1 MTHGKGVVSLQVMR
15 VMWCAGVALAIT
27 WGRAPAVAQDAADQ
41 CAAPLTLE
49 SETVDPTAFWDD
61 DREVFAWRR
70 QDGDRYAYRIVG
82 DIVEL
87 TPKLFSALATA
98 PGESLKSVSGISID
112 AREIVVAM
120 PIRLADGTI
129 TLAAD
134 TVRFTGDG
142 SISLT
147 DAPAKQNQMVEI
159 VARTLDLSHARDM
172 PFMFATQGWM
182 LNAKPAWPAAG
193 APRRLLRIKAGT
205 VVPAADASEATQ
217 KQLKADPVRWF
228 HNKTADQG
236 FDSGLPKSV
245 WSAGYDIVLGD
256 AAGAIYDGLYG
267 ATLEWPDLAVGK
279 LVRLWT
285 RAPFDP
291 GVDAFARA
299 KLDEL
304 APRLSRRASR
314 QGIATLNLMREQM
327 ALGVD
332 QYGYRPTEVSMTRLS
347 DRLKAFQASL
357 DTIFGAGKKL
367 GTLEFWDQARLI
379 ALDTGQVT
387 DPAKQIDQIDRMLRE
402 TIATRAAAAQR
413 ITENTDQLLKMIQDG
428 QAKIVE
434 AAGIDEQLLA
444 QYTSEKD
451 QALSFGRIVD
461 DLIINQTTVGI
472 GHPAAAPYSLGWTEG
487 ATSAASYYGNRE
499 GDQPPDA
506 PKDLHEIAARYG
518 AYAALIG
525 DFAVAW
531 KAADTHLA
539 AALGDLTG
547 KQENDAEGA
556 AFSAA
561 MDAVTEKAEALRAG
575 LPDGPAEHL
584 IGLNDYTPVDPDQSK
599 KWIALLKEAEAMTMT
614 AGNLQAAILADAR
627 RVRAIDADLQWLG
640 AMRGDLL
647 AMKSLP
653 KEDAAQ
659 RQALLAGLMRA
670 RLLTDVARSAMV
682 LRKGFYYVTGQ
693 AIPAADEA
701 LHPHDDALAAQSL
714 DDRHPELFDPVQ
726 MQAALAADRTKLNQY
741 YEGVAGSLAEQAG
754 GFVDKQPAVPPSVE
768 FFRASYEDDAR
779 QDLEAAYL
787 RARFLDSLNRSI
799 AAQIEMGRAGSGFA
813 ARPILIPI
821 NITPAGP
828 SGGAQFLLGVA
839 VTKLHFQGDP
849 KLPASIT
856 LRVEH
861 PRWGDITV
869 DGECHRVIDAA
880 DNPAGIETGFSKTI
894 SLPRDVKDDW
904 KQSVPADQA
913 LAKILDNA
921 FPLDAPYYAYA
932 DVSSP
937 ASWTK
942 APVIDEI
949 QIQFVK
955 TGTKLP

>member
-1 MTHGKGVVSLQVMR
+1 MNHGKGVVSLQVIR
-15 VMWCAGVALAIT
+15 VLWCVGVALAIA
-27 WGRAPAVAQDAADQ
+27 WRSAPAFAQDEADQ
-41 CAAPLTLE
+41 CTAPLTLE
-49 SETVDPTAFWDD
+49 SETVDPAAFWND
-61 DREVFAWRR
+61 DRQVFAWRR

-98 PGESLKSVSGISID
+98 PGESLKGISEISID

-129 TLAAD
+129 TLTAD

-142 SISLT
+142 SISLV

-159 VARTLDLSHARDM
+159 VADTLDLSHAPDM
-172 PFMFATQGWM
+172 PFMFPTQGWI
-182 LNAKPAWPAAG
+182 LNTKPTWPVAG
-193 APRRLLRIKAGT
+193 TSKRLLRIKARS
-205 VVPAADASEATQ
+205 VVPAADAGEASQ

-245 WSAGYDIVLGD
+245 WSAGYDVVIGD
-256 AAGAIYDGLYG
+256 PASAIYDGLFG
-267 ATLEWPDLAVGK
+267 ATLEWPDLAVVK

-291 GVDAFARA
+291 AVDAFVRA
-299 KLDEL
+299 KIDEL
-304 APRLSRRASR
+304 IPPLSRRASR

-332 QYGYRPTEVSMTRLS
+332 QYGYRPSEVPMTDLS

-357 DTIFGAGKKL
+357 DTIFGAGKKV
-367 GTLEFWDQARLI
+367 GTLELWDQARLI
-379 ALDTGQVT
+379 ALDTDQMA
-387 DPAKQIDQIDRMLRE
+387 DPAKQVDQLDRMLRE
-402 TIATRAAAAQR
+402 TTNARAAAAQR
-413 ITENTDQLLKMIQDG
+413 ITQNTDQLLKMIQDG

-444 QYTSEKD
+444 QYTSERD

-461 DLIINQTTVGI
+461 DLIVNETTIGI

-487 ATSAASYYGNRE
+487 ATSAASYYGNRD
-499 GDQPPDA
+499 GDPPPDA

-518 AYAALIG
+518 AYAALVG
-525 DFAVAW
+525 NFAVAW
-531 KAADTHLA
+531 KAADAHLA

-547 KQENDAEGA
+547 KQKNSAEVA
-556 AFSAA
+556 ALGKA
-561 MDAVTEKAEALRAG
+561 MDAVNEKAAALRAG
-575 LPDGPAEHL
+575 LPDGPAEHTL
-584 IGLNDYTPVDPDQSK
+584 GLNDYTPVDPDQSK
-599 KWIALLKEAEAMTMT
+599 KWVTLLKEAEAMTMT
-614 AGNLQAAILADAR
+614 AGNLQAAVLADAR
-627 RVRAIDADLQWLG
+627 RVRAIDADIQWLS
-640 AMRGDLL
+640 AIRGDLL

-653 KEDAAQ
+653 KEDGVQ

-693 AIPAADEA
+693 EIHAPEES
-701 LHPHDDALAAQSL
+701 LHAFDDALAAQEL
-714 DDRHPELFDPVQ
+714 DARHPELFDPVQ
-726 MQAALAADRTKLNQY
+726 MQAALAADRTTMNQY
-741 YEGVAGSLAEQAG
+741 YEGLAGSLAEQAG
-754 GFVDKQPAVPPSVE
+754 AFVDKRPALPPSVE
-768 FFRASYEDDAR
+768 FFRASYEDDAD

-799 AAQIEMGRAGSGFA
+799 AAQIEMGRTGSGFA
-813 ARPILIPI
+813 SRPILIPI

-839 VTKLHFQGDP
+839 VTKVHFQRDP
-849 KLPASIT
+849 KIPANIA
-856 LRVEH
+856 LRIEH
-861 PRWGDITV
+861 PRWGNVTV

-894 SLPRDVKDDW
+894 SLPRDVKEDW
-904 KQSVPADQA
+904 RQSVTTDQA

-921 FPLDAPYYAYA
+921 FPLDAPYYAYV

-949 QIQFVK
+949 EILFVK
-955 TGTKLP
+955 TGTKLQ

>member
-1 MTHGKGVVSLQVMR
+1 MNHGNGVVSLQVMR
-15 VMWCAGVALAIT
+15 VLCCAGAALAVAWT
-27 WGRAPAVAQDAADQ
+27 PAPAYAQDAPIQ
-41 CAAPLTLE
+41 CMAPLALE
-49 SETVDPTAFWDD
+49 TESVDPAAFWND
-61 DREVFAWRR
+61 DRQVSAWRR

-98 PGESLKSVSGISID
+98 PGESLKGVSEISID

-120 PIRLADGTI
+120 PIRLADGTVSL
-129 TLAAD
+129 TAD

-142 SISLT
+142 SISLI
-147 DAPAKQNQMVEI
+147 DAPAKQTERVEI
-159 VARTLDLSHARDM
+159 VADTLDLSHAPDM
-172 PFMFATQGWM
+172 PFMFPTQGWS
-182 LNAKPAWPAAG
+182 LNGKPAWPNAG
-193 APRRLLRIKAGT
+193 EPKRLLRIKART
-205 VVPAADASEATQ
+205 VAPPADASEASQ

-245 WSAGYDIVLGD
+245 WSAGYDVVLGD
-256 AAGAIYDGLYG
+256 PAGAIYDGLYG
-267 ATLEWPDLAVGK
+267 ATLEWPDLAVNK

-291 GVDAFARA
+291 AVDAFVRA
-299 KLDEL
+299 KIDEL
-304 APRLSRRASR
+304 TPRLSRRASK
-314 QGIATLNLMREQM
+314 QGLATLDLMREQM
-327 ALGVD
+327 SLGVD
-332 QYGYRPTEVSMTRLS
+332 QYGYRPSEVPMTGLS

-357 DTIFGAGKKL
+357 DTIFGAGKKA
-367 GTLEFWDQARLI
+367 GALELWDKARVI
-379 ALDTGQVT
+379 ALDTSQVT
-387 DPAKQIDQIDRMLRE
+387 DSAKQVDQLDRMLRE
-402 TIATRAAAAQR
+402 TIARRAAAAQR

-472 GHPAAAPYSLGWTEG
+472 GHPAAAPYSLGWTDG

-531 KAADTHLA
+531 KAADAHLA

-547 KQENDAEGA
+547 KQKNDAEVA
-556 AFSAA
+556 AFNTA
-561 MDAVTEKAEALRAG
+561 MDTLTEKAEALRAG
-575 LPDGPAEHL
+575 LPDGPAEYL
-584 IGLNDYTPVDPDQSK
+584 LGLNDYTPVDPDQSK
-599 KWIALLKEAEAMTMT
+599 KWLALLKEAEAMTMT
-614 AGNLQAAILADAR
+614 AGNLQAAILADAE
-627 RVRAIDADLQWLG
+627 RVRAIDADLQWLS

-659 RQALLAGLMRA
+659 RQGLLAGLMRA
-670 RLLTDVARSAMV
+670 RLLADVARSAMA

-693 AIPAADEA
+693 SIPAADA
-701 LHPHDDALAAQSL
+701 TLHPYDDALAAQGL

-726 MQAALAADRTKLNQY
+726 MQAALAADRAAMNQY

-754 GFVDKQPAVPPSVE
+754 GFVDKQPAVPPGVE
-768 FFRASYEDDAR
+768 FFRASYEDDAG

-813 ARPILIPI
+813 SRPILVPI
-821 NITPAGP
+821 NITPAGS

-849 KLPASIT
+849 KLPANIA

-861 PRWGDITV
+861 PRWGNVTV

-880 DNPAGIETGFSKTI
+880 DNPAGIETGFSKAI
-894 SLPRDVKDDW
+894 VLPRDVKDDW
-904 KQSVPADQA
+904 KQSVAIDQP

-921 FPLDAPYYAYA
+921 FPIDAPYYAYV

-937 ASWTK
+937 ASWSK

-949 QIQFVK
+949 EIVFVK
-955 TGTKLP
+955 TGTKLQ